1 MSSPDPGTD
10 SADARDR
17 AADRLRIELAVDAAG
32 VGSFDWDLVTRRLRW
47 DDRLLAMFGYRRAEF
62 DGTIDAFVDRLHPG
76 DRDRVL
82 DAMRAAIGTVGGY
95 EAEFR
100 VVLPDGSTRW
110 VQARGRALGDEGGT
124 ATRLLGVGY
133 DTTSPREGEARL
145 TRVIEAMKAAFFS
158 LDPHWRFTYLNAE
171 AERVLAMGRD
181 DALGGVLWELF
192 PAALGSEFEE
202 RYRRA
207 VACGEEQVFEAWYPA
222 PLESWFEVR
231 AWPTPDG
238 LSVSFLDI
246 TERRA
251 AEDRAVRTAARL
263 ALIAEVSALLSDQPV
278 EGWTEEEAVQRV
290 CEAVVPLLGDWVIAS
305 LVDEDGR
312 MRDVGSWHVDPDLRR
327 PVARY
332 ATLRLGALQSHA
344 PVLRALASG
353 QLRSVD
359 DVGAV
364 VGPMLPPGEVSDV
377 FWSLAPRT
385 AVTMPLAAR
394 GRTLGALS
402 IYRSA
407 DRAPADAQDAS
418 TARDIADRLAL
429 ALDNNRLYDQQRR
442 LSEGLQR
449 SLLTAPPQP
458 DHAQIVVRYQPAAR
472 VAQVGGDWYDAFLQP
487 SGATMLVIGDVVG
500 HDTEAAAAMG
510 QLRGMLR
517 GIAYR
522 EGVGPAAVLTDLD
535 AAMEGLATGA
545 MATAVIAQVEQ
556 TRGERSAGLTRLRWS
571 NAGHP
576 PPLVIHHDGR
586 IEELAGPRAELM
598 LGVDPTV
605 HRTEHVV
612 TVRRGATLLLY
623 TDGLVE
629 DRDLPL
635 DEGMA
640 RLKAVLAELAA
651 ESLDDL
657 CDAVIER
664 LRPQGLQ
671 DDVALVAIRLDSQ
684 DRPRPVDAGPRRLP
698 PGIAPD

>member
-1 MSSPDPGTD
+1 VGRPDHLAD
-10 SADARDR
+10 SGDARDR
-17 AADRLRIELAVDAAG
+17 AADRLRVDLAVDAAAI
-32 VGSFDWDLVTRRLRW
+32 GSFDWDLLTRQLRW
-47 DDRLLAMFGYRRAEF
+47 DDRLLAMFGYSRGDF

-76 DRDRVL
+76 DRDRTL
-82 DAMRAAIGTVGGY
+82 DAMRAAIGSVGVY

-100 VVLPDGSTRW
+100 VVLPDGATRW
-110 VQARGRALGDEGGT
+110 VRARGRALGDEGGT
-124 ATRLLGVGY
+124 ATRLLGVAY
-133 DTTSPREGEARL
+133 DTTRQLEGEARL

-158 LDPHWRFTYLNAE
+158 LDREWRFTYLNAE
-171 AERVLAMGRD
+171 AERVLAMSRD
-181 DALGGVLWELF
+181 AALGLVLWELF
-192 PAALGSEFEE
+192 PAAVGSEFER
-202 RYRRA
+202 RYRAA
-207 VACGEEQVFEAWYPA
+207 VDRGEEQVFEAWYPA
-222 PLESWFEVR
+222 PLEAWFEVR

-251 AEDRAVRTAARL
+251 AEERAVRAAARL
-263 ALIAEVSALLSDQPV
+263 ALIAEVSALMAEQPG
-278 EGWTEEEAVQRV
+278 EGAGEEEALQQV

-312 MRDVGSWHVDPDLRR
+312 MRDVGSWHLDPEVR
-327 PVARY
+327 PLVARY
-332 ATLRLGALQSHA
+332 AQLRLAALEPHA

-353 QLRSVD
+353 QLRTVD

-364 VGPMLPPGEVSDV
+364 IGPMLPPGEVRDV
-377 FWSLAPRT
+377 FWALAPRT

-402 IYRSA
+402 ISRSA
-407 DRAPADAQDAS
+407 DRPPADEQDAA
-418 TARDIADRLAL
+418 TARDVADRLAL
-429 ALDNNRLYDQQRR
+429 ALDNTRLYDQQRR

-449 SLLTAPPQP
+449 SLLTAPHQP
-458 DHAQIVVRYQPAAR
+458 DHARIAVRYQPAVRA
-472 VAQVGGDWYDAFLQP
+472 AQVGGDWYDAFLQP
-487 SGATMLVIGDVVG
+487 SGETMLVIGDVVG

-517 GIAYR
+517 GFAYR
-522 EGVGPAAVLTDLD
+522 EGVGPAAVLGDLD
-535 AAMEGLATGA
+535 AAIEGLATGA
-545 MATAVIAQVEQ
+545 MATAAIARIEQ
-556 TRGERSAGLTRLRWS
+556 TRRERAAGLTRLRWS

-586 IEELAGPRAELM
+586 IEQLAGPRAELM
-598 LGVDPTV
+598 LGVDPAAR
-605 HRTEHVV
+605 RTEHVV
-612 TVRRGATLLLY
+612 TVQRGATLLLY

-640 RLKAVLAELAA
+640 RLVAVLAELAE

-664 LRPQGLQ
+664 LRPHGLE
-671 DDVALVAIRLDSQ
+671 DDVALVAIRLGAQ
-684 DRPRPVDAGPRRLP
+684 D
-698 PGIAPD
+698 